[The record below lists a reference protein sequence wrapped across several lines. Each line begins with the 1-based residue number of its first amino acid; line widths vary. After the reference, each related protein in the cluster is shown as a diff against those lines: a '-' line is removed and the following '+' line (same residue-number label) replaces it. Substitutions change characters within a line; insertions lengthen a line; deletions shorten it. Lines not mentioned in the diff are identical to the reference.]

1 MSVSS
6 IFIWSMQESKYKFR
20 DNQSHTQFHNLLI
33 CANVISGHFLP
44 IINFCDPSLFIY
56 HSQSCK
62 QEIVNECEN
71 GRVNN
76 IVQAKIE
83 KKKKKTFDSRTIKL
97 EWHLPYQHELY
108 KKNVSIYF
116 IHLITKNTLF
126 IIILFHTIF
135 KNLNRIVYIIMIMV

>member
-1 MSVSS
+1 
-6 IFIWSMQESKYKFR
+6 MQESKYKFR

-83 KKKKKTFDSRTIKL
+83 KKKKKKHSIQEQSSLNDIY
-97 EWHLPYQHELY
+97 HINMNYI